1 MSAEMENTQD
11 EVSVERDDQVDDVS
25 VKNKRRFKDVMKQFF
40 SSKKKINHSN
50 PLYSEETN
58 ANTPC
63 STKRPLRSQR
73 SSDPCAKVSTV

>member
-40 SSKKKINHSN
+40 SSKKK
-50 PLYSEETN
+50 
-58 ANTPC
+58 
-63 STKRPLRSQR
+63 
-73 SSDPCAKVSTV
+73 